1 MDSIEE
7 ARKSVEKTYRE
18 TKSAKSDASDYV
30 LDTPGV
36 VDVLD
41 NGKKLVYLNDDGET
55 TEQIK
60 TDKRLVQ
67 PPPTELLPYLL
78 PRKDEVIGYIKEG
91 IIGTKKGDAE
101 LYERIEAYHRGISDL
116 PNELFYDLLVL
127 WDVHTYLL
135 DRLHFSP
142 MLYFYAV
149 KERGKSR
156 TGKSCIYISRRGV
169 WTETIREADIIRWGN
184 DHKAALGF
192 DAKDFPKKIQK
203 ANCDDLILARFEAG
217 STSSRT
223 LWPERGAFKDTKT
236 FNLFGPTIIATNRPV
251 DDILE
256 SRCISI
262 NMKPSSKIFNNP
274 VLPED
279 ALVLKT
285 LLAAFRF
292 QHRNTKLAELDKPVP
307 GRLGDILSPL
317 QTIVATFFPEKSER
331 FNSLVKIISE
341 QKQDEATDTF
351 EAQIVEAIVKAEE
364 QVVDG
369 FLPVDIIASLFNEGK
384 DERFVV
390 RNDTVGR
397 VSRGLGF
404 SSRRTTGGKRGIY
417 YDPELIKKVAFQY
430 GIITDVDLSETA
442 SLPSLPT
449 TNNQKKDAS
458 DTSDSDSYTPVI
470 IDVFKGKDPGSGGE
484 FADKILEVTH
494 GGKHE

>member
-1 MDSIEE
+1 MSAIDE
-7 ARKSVEKTYRE
+7 ARKSVEKTYKQV
-18 TKSAKSDASDYV
+18 KSAKSDANEYV
-30 LDTPGV
+30 LDIPGV

-41 NGKKLVYLNDDGET
+41 DGKKLVYLKDNGET
-55 TEQIK
+55 AEQIK
-60 TDKRLVQ
+60 TDKGLFQ
-67 PPPTELLPYLL
+67 PPPRELLPYLL
-78 PRKDEVIGYIKEG
+78 PSKDKVLGYIKEG
-91 IIGTKKGDAE
+91 LIGTKKSGPG
-101 LYERIEAYHRGISDL
+101 LYERLEAYHKGISDL

-142 MLYFYAV
+142 MLYFFAV

-156 TGKSCIYISRRGV
+156 TGKGCIYVSRRGV

-192 DAKDFPKKIQK
+192 DVKDFPKKIQR
-203 ANCDDLILARFEAG
+203 ANCDDLMLARFEAG

-223 LWPERGAFKDTKT
+223 LWPDRGAFKDTKT

-262 NMKPSSKIFNNP
+262 SMKPSIKTFNDS

-279 ALVLKT
+279 AIDLKAQ
-285 LLAAFRF
+285 LAAFRF
-292 QHRNTKLAELDKPVP
+292 QHRNTKLAELDKPVS

-317 QTIVATFFPEKSER
+317 QAIVATFFPEKSQR
-331 FNSLVKIISE
+331 FISLVKIISE

-351 EAQIVEAIVKAEE
+351 EAQIVEATVRGES

-369 FLPVDIIASLFNEGK
+369 FLPVDLIASLFNEGK
-384 DERFVV
+384 DEKFMV

-397 VSRGLGF
+397 VLRGLGF
-404 SSRRTTGGKRGIY
+404 SSRRATGGKRGIY
-417 YDPELIKKVAFQY
+417 YDLDIIKKVAFQY
-430 GIITDVDLSETA
+430 GIITDVNISETP
-442 SLPSLPT
+442 SLPS
-449 TNNQKKDAS
+449 TNNQEKDAS
-458 DTSDSDSYTPVI
+458 DTSDSDSYTPQ
-470 IDVFKGKDPGSGGE
+470 KT
-484 FADKILEVTH
+484 LEETLD
-494 GGKHE
+494 GFPF